1 METIKL
7 AVEIKLDFSDSTK
20 AFISALLTSIH
31 TDRSGIVKK
40 VQDEKETTENT
51 PIPDVKENE
60 VKLPKA
66 DKPTEVQEMPKTVIT
81 IEEIRNAVMGKV
93 NDFRD
98 EIKAK
103 LSELNAPSVSKISP
117 DKYEEFYNFINSL

>member
-7 AVEIKLDFSDSTK
+7 AVEIKVDFSDSTK
-20 AFISALLTSIH
+20 AFITALLTSIH
-31 TDRSGIVKK
+31 TDGGETVKK
-40 VQDEKETTENT
+40 VQNEKETTENKS
-51 PIPDVKENE
+51 IPDVKENE

-66 DKPTEVQEMPKTVIT
+66 DKPAEVQEMPKTVIT

>member
-20 AFISALLTSIH
+20 AFIAALLTSIH
-31 TDRSGIVKK
+31 TDGNGTVKK
-40 VQDEKETTENT
+40 VQNEKETTENT
-51 PIPDVKENE
+51 PIPDVKEE
-60 VKLPKA
+60 ETKLPEA
-66 DKPTEVQEMPKTVIT
+66 DKPAEVQEMPKTVIT

-117 DKYEEFYNFINSL
+117 DKYEEFYDFINSL

>member
-7 AVEIKLDFSDSTK
+7 AVEIKLDFTDSTK
-20 AFISALLTSIH
+20 AFITALLTSIH
-31 TDRSGIVKK
+31 TDGSGTVKK
-40 VQDEKETTENT
+40 VENEKETAENKS
-51 PIPDVKENE
+51 IPDVKENE

-66 DKPTEVQEMPKTVIT
+66 DKPAEVPEMPKAVIT

>member
-1 METIKL
+1 MDTIKL
-7 AVEIKLDFSDSTK
+7 AVEIKVDFSDSTK
-20 AFISALLTSIH
+20 AFITALLTSIH
-31 TDRSGIVKK
+31 TDGGETVKK
-40 VQDEKETTENT
+40 VQNEKETTENKS
-51 PIPDVKENE
+51 IPDVKEDE

-66 DKPTEVQEMPKTVIT
+66 DKPAEVPEMPKAVIT